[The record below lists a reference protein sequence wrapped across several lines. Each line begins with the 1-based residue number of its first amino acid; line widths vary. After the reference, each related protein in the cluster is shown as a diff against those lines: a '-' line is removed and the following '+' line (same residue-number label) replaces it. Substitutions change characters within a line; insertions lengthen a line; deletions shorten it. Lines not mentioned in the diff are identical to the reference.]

1 MASTNKRPVMGV
13 ITIYTDYFNTLDVS
27 KINSFETVSTILI
40 HEALHCL
47 GVSSNAFS
55 YYVNPATNL

>member
-1 MASTNKRPVMGV
+1 MGV